1 MQTVTIYCTSP
12 EDLRRWL
19 DTGEASALIFTGA
32 PSMEDYGWIR
42 VGEMTGECTMLP
54 EQEIAAAG
62 VSACRKA
69 MGEINAAAGEKLNQ
83 YTNLLHS
90 FLQIGYAGEA
100 SQSSTPSASERT

>member
-1 MQTVTIYCTSP
+1 MRTINIYCTSP
-12 EDLRRWL
+12 SELRRWL
-19 DTGEASALIFTGA
+19 DTGETSALTFTGA
-32 PSMEDYGWIR
+32 DMDDYGWIR

-62 VSACRKA
+62 VSVCRKA

-83 YTNLLHS
+83 YTNLMHS

-100 SQSSTPSASERT
+100 SQSSAPDASERA